1 MCNHQLSSFK
11 TFSSPHK
18 NISHPPYLHLLVTSN
33 LLPVSRFACS
43 GYVTYEEAYNTLC
56 DLLCLTSF
64 GVILIVERVQR
75 EWTISL
81 FFNLISALEFK
92 RTSFPCSLHD
102 YTLQMVWRSVGR
114 ALHTEWCLTKLG
126 ERDPGGVHCFLDCYP
141 NPEAASLPF
150 CRRTASTVSI
160 TSRPSIRSSVPSEL
174 TCSPPSPEDE
184 FQRSLP
190 AKAPVWEN
198 GCVRMVFTME
208 GFLQH
213 HMQPQCK
220 TFLSCLWDQDL
231 AYLIRINL
239 VVVHFCNGPRR
250 VVQVLSLIDE
260 GLFYS
265 QVERKATEQR
275 NWAMSRWSLTINP
288 CFLFGF

>member
-1 MCNHQLSSFK
+1 MALEVSREGSAHRMVSHKAGRKGPCECILFSGLLPYSWGSLSS
-11 TFSSPHK
+11 
-18 NISHPPYLHLLVTSN
+18 
-33 LLPVSRFACS
+33 
-43 GYVTYEEAYNTLC
+43 
-56 DLLCLTSF
+56 
-64 GVILIVERVQR
+64 
-75 EWTISL
+75 
-81 FFNLISALEFK
+81 
-92 RTSFPCSLHD
+92 
-102 YTLQMVWRSVGR
+102 
-114 ALHTEWCLTKLG
+114 
-126 ERDPGGVHCFLDCYP
+126 
-141 NPEAASLPF
+141 F
-150 CRRTASTVSI
+150 CRRTVSTVSI

-190 AKAPVWEN
+190 AKASVWEN

-220 TFLSCLWDQDL
+220 TFLSCLWDQYL

-260 GLFYS
+260 GLLFPG
-265 QVERKATEQR
+265 RKATEQGEIEPYHDG
-275 NWAMSRWSLTINP
+275 L
-288 CFLFGF
+288 